1 MALHPS
7 ISNLPG
13 NFPAPGTRAQ
23 VFLLPGELSVAED
36 PTQVTTILGS
46 CVAICIWDRHL
57 HIGGVNHYLLPAAS
71 DESNASLRFGDVSTR
86 ELLKGLLQLGCSRE
100 YMQAKLFGGSA
111 LFRQDSC
118 YASSLGAQ
126 NVAAA
131 GLMLKNADIPI
142 LSQDTGGP
150 HGRKIIFN
158 TDDGS
163 AWSRKV

>member
-1 MALHPS
+1 MA
-7 ISNLPG
+7 
-13 NFPAPGTRAQ
+13 
-23 VFLLPGELSVAED
+23 EE

-57 HIGGVNHYLLPAAS
+57 HIGGVNHYLLPASS
-71 DESNASLRFGDVSTR
+71 DEESSSLRFGDVSTQA
-86 ELLKGLLQLGCSRE
+86 LLKGLLQLGCTRDS
-100 YMQAKLFGGSA
+100 MQAKVFGGSA
-111 LFRQDSC
+111 LFRQEGH
-118 YASSLGAQ
+118 YGSSLGAQ

-131 GLMLKNADIPI
+131 GLMLKNAGIPI

>member
-1 MALHPS
+1 M
-7 ISNLPG
+7 
-13 NFPAPGTRAQ
+13 
-23 VFLLPGELSVAED
+23 AED

-46 CVAICIWDRHL
+46 CVAICVWDRCL
-57 HIGGVNHYLLPAAS
+57 HIGGVNHYLLPAAN
-71 DESNASLRFGDVSTR
+71 DECNSSPRFGDVSTR
-86 ELLKGLLQLGCSRE
+86 ELLKELLKLGCSRQ
-100 YMQAKLFGGSA
+100 YMQAKIFGGSA
-111 LFRQDSC
+111 LFRQEGS

-131 GLMLKNADIPI
+131 NLMLKNAGIPI

-163 AWSRKV
+163 AWARKV

>member
-1 MALHPS
+1 M
-7 ISNLPG
+7 
-13 NFPAPGTRAQ
+13 
-23 VFLLPGELSVAED
+23 AED

-46 CVAICIWDRHL
+46 CVAICIWDRRQ
-57 HIGGVNHYLLPAAS
+57 HIGGVNHYLLPAS
-71 DESNASLRFGDVSTR
+71 SEEGSLSLRFGDVSTR

-100 YMQAKLFGGSA
+100 YMQAKVFGGSA
-111 LFRQDSC
+111 LFRQERH
-118 YASSLGAQ
+118 YGSSLGAQ

-142 LSQDTGGP
+142 ISQDTGGP
-150 HGRKIIFN
+150 YGRKIIFN